1 MGACAAGLFGL
12 PQLQC
17 QLNGSWNT
25 TAVVNPC
32 SCTSQASSE
41 PSTCSSDTMCP
52 FESHSG
58 LLPRPDQRRQ
68 RQLAEHPE
76 QLDRH
81 LRVGCLQAWLLWQP
95 PAPVPAEW
103 LAGHLACMPAYASF
117 PAALPAI
124 RWPVQ
129 SLPLS
134 AGRVGCLTFAEIT
147 CAASNHSQANF
158 ATTVG
163 GTANVVGTCAAG
175 YSGTATASCSLAGQW
190 SFSGSCTRTT
200 KLGEARPGCDRAC

>member
-103 LAGHLACMPAYASF
+103 LAGHLASVPAYVPIHPAKLPMHDVRSF
-117 PAALPAI
+117 KISCLALHA
-124 RWPVQ
+124 
-129 SLPLS
+129 
-134 AGRVGCLTFAEIT
+134 FAEIT
-147 CAASNHSQANF
+147 CAATNQSQASF
-158 ATTVG
+158 PTTTA
-163 GTANVVGTCAAG
+163 GTANVAGTCAAG

-200 KLGEARPGCDRAC
+200 KLGEPRPRRALPC